1 MANIRKDNRLG
12 FWGLTAIVFGS
23 VIGSSIYNIAQNMAR
38 GASLGAVLSAWL
50 ITGLGMLS
58 LVIVFKRLSDIRP
71 DLTAG
76 IYEYAQVGFGNYA
89 GFNMAWGYW
98 LCVIL
103 GNLTYAVMLNDA
115 IDAFFPSMIGNKTDL
130 VIFGTVIIWGMY
142 MMVSRGMRS
151 AAYVNTLLSVVK
163 FASLVLII
171 GILVICARLGMFDV
185 DFWGNLP
192 GAGLGSFT
200 DQFSS
205 CMLVTVWSF
214 MGIEGAVMMSGRAR
228 RHSDVGR
235 ASVTGFFLAL
245 ALYVLVSFLCFGV
258 MTRQELSGLPN
269 PSLAY
274 VLDACAGAWAKW
286 YVIAAVTVSIFGGFV
301 AWTLV
306 SAQVPYEAA
315 RVGIFPKRFLHLNRH
330 GMPTYGMA
338 TASAAMTICM
348 LLVVTAEN
356 VYIAA
361 LNLTA
366 LMVIPSY
373 MFCGL
378 YLLKVCRREGI
389 KGNGRSRIADIVA
402 ATASVIFCI
411 YIIWAGGLKLMA
423 VTSLFYL
430 AGTPFYIKARRQ
442 ALARDAGDTVGK
454 VFTTPQRIAV
464 GILVIFAIASLLML
478 FTGTVR
484 LDS

>member
-1 MANIRKDNRLG
+1 MNDIRKDNRLG

-23 VIGSSIYNIAQNMAR
+23 VIGGSIYNIAQSMAR
-38 GASLGAVLSAWL
+38 GASLGAVLAAWL

-130 VIFGTVIIWGMY
+130 VMFGTVIIWGMY
-142 MMVSRGMRS
+142 LMVSRGMRS
-151 AAYVNTLLSVVK
+151 AAFVNTLLSIVK
-163 FASLVLII
+163 FASLLLIVA
-171 GILVICARLGMFDV
+171 ILAICTRIGMFGI

-192 GAGLGSFT
+192 GSGLGSFT

-235 ASVTGFFLAL
+235 ASVTGFLLAL
-245 ALYVLVSFLCFGV
+245 VLYVLVSLLCFGV
-258 MTRQELSGLPN
+258 MTRRELSTLPN

-274 VLDACAGAWAKW
+274 VLDACAGPWAKW
-286 YVIAAVTVSIFGGFV
+286 YVIVAVAVSILGGFV

-306 SAQVPYEAA
+306 SAQVPCEAA
-315 RVGIFPKRFLHLNRH
+315 RVGIFPRRFLHLNRH
-330 GMPTYGMA
+330 GMPAYGMMS
-338 TASAAMTICM
+338 ASVFMTLCL
-348 LLVVTAEN
+348 LLVVTAGN

-366 LMVIPSY
+366 LMVVPSY

-378 YLLKVCRREGI
+378 YLLKLRLHDGI
-389 KGNGRSRIADIVA
+389 KRNGSGRIADIIA
-402 ATASVIFCI
+402 AAASVIFCI

-442 ALARDAGDTVGK
+442 ALARDAGNATDT
-454 VFTTPQRIAV
+454 VFTTPQRIAL